1 MFMLLLMVPP
11 APDLTTFLKS
21 FLFYLELLIFGFS
34 CASLRFR
41 YEDFFGSKRR
51 KILKRKSK
59 EDSSSDNELDDEA
72 VDEVL

>member
-1 MFMLLLMVPP
+1 
-11 APDLTTFLKS
+11 LKV
-21 FLFYLELLIFGFS
+21 FFFYLELLILGFS

-72 VDEVL
+72 VDEV

>member
-1 MFMLLLMVPP
+1 MVPP
-11 APDLTTFLKS
+11 LPDLTTFLES
-21 FLFYLELLIFGFS
+21 FFFFYLELLILGFS

-59 EDSSSDNELDDEA
+59 EDSSSDDELDDEA
-72 VDEVL
+72 LNEVV